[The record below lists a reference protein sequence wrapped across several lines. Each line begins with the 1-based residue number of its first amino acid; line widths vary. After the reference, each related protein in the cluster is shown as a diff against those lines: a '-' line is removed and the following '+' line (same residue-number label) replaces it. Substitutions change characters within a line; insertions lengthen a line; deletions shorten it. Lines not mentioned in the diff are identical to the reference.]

1 MLHRLLLPLS
11 QNISKPA
18 EKQLIRALESV
29 PGVVMVLIN
38 TQTEMIYLAYR
49 KEDLSIEKLDAVLKA
64 SGFREEPRS
73 HSKNLKSDSLQA

>member
-18 EKQLIRALESV
+18 EKQLTRALESV

-49 KEDLSIEKLDAVLKA
+49 KEDLSIEKLDAVLEA
-64 SGFREEPRS
+64 SEFREEPRS
-73 HSKNLKSDSLQA
+73 RSKNLKSDSLQA

>member
-18 EKQLIRALESV
+18 EKQLIRALESI
-29 PGVVMVLIN
+29 PGMVMVLIN

-49 KEDLSIEKLDAVLKA
+49 KEDLSIEKLDSVLEA
-64 SGFREEPRS
+64 SGFCEEPRS
-73 HSKNLKSDSLQA
+73 HNKNLKFGSLQA

>member
-49 KEDLSIEKLDAVLKA
+49 KEDLSIEKLDAVLEA
-64 SGFREEPRS
+64 SGFHEESRS
-73 HSKNLKSDSLQA
+73 HSKNLKFGSLQA

>member
-18 EKQLIRALESV
+18 EKQLIRALESI
-29 PGVVMVLIN
+29 PGMVMVLIN

-49 KEDLSIEKLDAVLKA
+49 KEDLSIEKLDSVLEA
-64 SGFREEPRS
+64 SGFREEHRS
-73 HSKNLKSDSLQA
+73 HNENLKFGSLQV